1 MNYVELGTNVLR
13 TGLGPQRNKVPLG
26 RNATFSFSYTSGK
39 VLELHHPK
47 NHSHFGSWIEIIFS
61 GTIEKL
67 IVNNVTN
74 GETSLIGEF
83 TVTDKFNADEFL
95 IHILFETVCNYFNYF
110 KIWN

>member
-1 MNYVELGTNVLR
+1 MQLSAFHTLLVKYWNCFFQKIILILKV
-13 TGLGPQRNKVPLG
+13 GLK
-26 RNATFSFSYTSGK
+26 SS
-39 VLELHHPK
+39 
-47 NHSHFGSWIEIIFS
+47 FS

-95 IHILFETVCNYFNYF
+95 IHILFETVCNYSNYL
-110 KIWN
+110 IV

>member
-1 MNYVELGTNVLR
+1 MNYVEQGTNVLR

-39 VLELHHPK
+39 VLEPHHSK
-47 NHSHFGSWIEIIFS
+47 NHTHFESCIKIIFS

-95 IHILFETVCNYFNYF
+95 IHILFETVCNFFNCL
-110 KIWN
+110 II